1 MKTVEEYTEAS
12 LNLKC
17 ESETHS
23 FYAVKPT
30 LEAGWNEIR
39 EPEYFQAFTDRK
51 QSNQERESS
60 IRVKHMSQKAEKEK
74 SGGAF

>member
-30 LEAGWNEIR
+30 LEVGWNEIR
-39 EPEYFQAFTDRK
+39 EPEYFQAFTDR
-51 QSNQERESS
+51 
-60 IRVKHMSQKAEKEK
+60 
-74 SGGAF
+74 

>member
-1 MKTVEEYTEAS
+1 MKV
-12 LNLKC
+12 KP
-17 ESETHS
+17 HR

-30 LEAGWNEIR
+30 FEVGWNEIR